1 MGEKSTKMGHSGHFR
16 GMKRA
21 KNGQK
26 CVSWV
31 IFEFG
36 QKIKSWPQK
45 KSSPQKFKS
54 SQNWINSSPI
64 GEIFGVQSGK
74 QYTQYKQY
82 TVQTVQQVFILQSI
96 QTKSGPKNGRP
107 DLEGILTRKKVSI
120 RVLET
125 RDHYH
130 WMPVRYG
137 ILIYVSHLRS
147 SSLPW
152 WATCRGTPWCPW
164 PCPPCSSAGERT
176 RPQVWH
182 INQDAILDRH
192 SMVMVPGL

>member
-16 GMKRA
+16 GMKRP
-21 KNGQK
+21 N
-26 CVSWV
+26 SV
-31 IFEFG
+31 IFEVG
-36 QKIKSWPQK
+36 SLAERSDPGPK

-164 PCPPCSSAGERT
+164 PRPPRSSAGQRT